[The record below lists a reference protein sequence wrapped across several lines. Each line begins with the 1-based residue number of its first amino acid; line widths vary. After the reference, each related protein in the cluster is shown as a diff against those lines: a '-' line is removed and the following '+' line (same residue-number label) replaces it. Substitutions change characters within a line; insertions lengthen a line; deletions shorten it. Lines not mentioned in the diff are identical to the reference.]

1 MVSLL
6 RALTRIPLP
15 LLHAT
20 ATLVYLFAFH
30 VLRWRRAQTERDIA
44 LAFPERTPAER
55 AAIVSQSYRR
65 AADTVMEALWGFGA
79 SADAIRGRVSVDK
92 PELDERS
99 VKEGRSVVLL
109 TAHYANWEWL
119 LLAAGVHF
127 DIRIDVV
134 YQPLR
139 LESVDAFFRE
149 ARSRFGSRLVPR
161 KEFIFDLMTHGQAPR
176 AYALIADQTP
186 RRDDP
191 KHWTRFLGRDTA
203 FFVGAGRIARFLD
216 AEVIHVGMRRVRRG
230 HYAIRLT
237 SIALPPYE
245 DGADELVVER
255 YAGALE
261 AQVNAD
267 PPSFLWLQKRWK
279 YPKPTAK
286 TDAGEP

>member
-6 RALTRIPLP
+6 RVLTRLPLA

-20 ATLVYLFAFH
+20 ATLVFLFAFH
-30 VLRWRRAQTERDIA
+30 VLRWRRPQTERDID
-44 LAFPERTPAER
+44 LAFPDRAPAER
-55 AAIVSQSYRR
+55 RSIVAQSYRR
-65 AADTVMEALWGFGA
+65 AADTVMEAVWGFGA
-79 SADAIRGRVSVDK
+79 SAEAIRRRVSVDN
-92 PELDERS
+92 PELVERC
-99 VKEGRSVVLL
+99 VKAGRSVVLL

-139 LESVDAFFRE
+139 VESIDAFFRD

-161 KEFIFDLMTHGQAPR
+161 QEFIFDLMTHGSGPR

-216 AEVIHVGMRRVRRG
+216 AEVIYVGMRRVRRG
-230 HYAIRLT
+230 EYAIRFAT
-237 SIALPPYE
+237 IAEPPYE

-255 YAGALE
+255 YAQALE
-261 AQVNAD
+261 AQVEAD
-267 PPSFLWLQKRWK
+267 PASFLWLQKRWK
-279 YPKPTAK
+279 YPKPGTV
-286 TDAGEP
+286 